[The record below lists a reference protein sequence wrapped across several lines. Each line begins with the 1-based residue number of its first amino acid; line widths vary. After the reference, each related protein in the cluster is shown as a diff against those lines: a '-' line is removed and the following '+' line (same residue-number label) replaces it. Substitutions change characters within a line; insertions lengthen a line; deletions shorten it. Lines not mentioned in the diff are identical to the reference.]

1 MRGTQNDL
9 ATLVVSLLGPLVLP
23 STVTVASFE
32 TPSRDAIRYRS
43 PFPADWIV
51 PPDPPPPRA

>member
-32 TPSRDAIRYRS
+32 TSRDAIRYRS